1 MSQFEITDLVRYF
14 HNVRNS
20 KGELVPIIGEDKL
33 AVTAALSY
41 LLEDTNFMINAYSG
55 TGKTVIMN
63 AVFNL
68 LEGTPIKTTVIEQL
82 SDTAL
87 WYSMDEIN
95 QSRFIAIPE
104 AQKCP
109 ESIIEILKTW
119 ADDRPAIRKR
129 TDVTIQDIREQR
141 LIPKFVFMCKAV
153 ENKRGDAFLD
163 AELERRYMVTH
174 TNPTV
179 KQTEDVIK
187 YKLDTTARPQEDII
201 TMTDEEIQGLKDHIA
216 KCIINRDD
224 TRAIQVRNPCAP
236 FLFDII
242 PTLFPI
248 ARSKVHYFLKLI
260 NAVARFYPDEM
271 MTMERDGKTYG
282 LVTPKHNWLAA
293 QIYLDTFVTECLQ
306 MPSHGIDIL
315 KLIPDSDVD
324 KFGMVTS
331 EVVKMSMK
339 EIQQCARQAGLPFAG
354 KSVTPLL
361 TSLQML
367 GFLEMEDDNGKK
379 LYFKSPLIREPSTKI
394 NWGDVI
400 DKTADLVKDT
410 WNEISSEYIERQCT
424 NLEVVNPFTGDTVQL
439 GTMSKKPSEV
449 ETQSYTPEDYGGW
462 YEG

>member
-1 MSQFEITDLVRYF
+1 MSQFELTDLVRYF

-400 DKTADLVKDT
+400 DNTADLVKDT
-410 WNEISSEYIERQCT
+410 WNEISSEYIERHCT
-424 NLEVVNPFTGDTVQL
+424 NVEVVNPFTGDTVQL